1 MTFTADSTTDVLS
14 FLANGTP
21 SGVPPFALLDGVSM
35 NAVTSVPE
43 PASAAMLLTGL
54 VGLAGFVRR
63 RRKPGSNSD
72 KVTTA

>member
-1 MTFTADSTTDVLS
+1 
-14 FLANGTP
+14 
-21 SGVPPFALLDGVSM
+21 M